1 MSAATPGSH
10 LLNAALYAEGKG
22 AERKGR
28 RAMECPL
35 NQASGDAEAQT
46 SDNIM
51 ERMPINLIDHNTKN
65 GLYQDLLV
73 RAGKGRNTHSV

>member
-1 MSAATPGSH
+1 M
-10 LLNAALYAEGKG
+10 LLYMLKG
-22 AERKGR
+22 REQRKGR

-51 ERMPINLIDHNTKN
+51 ERMPINLTDHNTKN